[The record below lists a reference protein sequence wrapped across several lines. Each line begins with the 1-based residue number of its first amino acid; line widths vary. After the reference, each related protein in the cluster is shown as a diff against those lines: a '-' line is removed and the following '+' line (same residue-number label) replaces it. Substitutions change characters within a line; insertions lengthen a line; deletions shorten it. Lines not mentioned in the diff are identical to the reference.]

1 MLRFAAAGGL
11 AAVEALAS
19 WRAGFAEIS
28 YPAAARR
35 CVSDGHRRGLYDAG
49 LQVDDRLAGQSR
61 HGGIANVLNLAHSV
75 AERCPQPRYDCN
87 TSSMEGRAWSRGYG
101 FHLQNDA
108 YCELRENPR
117 ILPPTRTD
125 PINLEKP
132 ENICPL
138 GLS

>member
-49 LQVDDRLAGQSR
+49 LQVDDRLVGQSR

-75 AERCPQPRYDCN
+75 AERCPQRRSLFP
-87 TSSMEGRAWSRGYG
+87 G
-101 FHLQNDA
+101 
-108 YCELRENPR
+108 
-117 ILPPTRTD
+117 
-125 PINLEKP
+125 
-132 ENICPL
+132 L
-138 GLS
+138 GWPG